1 MPMLFEDAK
10 YLWLMLMAVVPLI
23 IHFINRGDKSIVNI
37 GSLEWLKEK
46 NYQQRSYLK
55 FQQFWLWLV
64 RTLIFLLIVFIVA
77 KPYFSNNEKVKNKHL
92 LLVKPDVSYKI
103 LNEVFDTLSTDKWN
117 VQWLNWGLETIDLE
131 QKNISNSNS
140 IHPYEAFQLIKYNGI
155 MPMSATVLGYFNE
168 HQLKFETPKINFKV
182 DWILLPSKNKN
193 ITTDLA
199 LKKMQGKN
207 EVLEIEQKEYLTKV
221 IANKKQSENLLSV
234 DFSLET
240 IVVAYNNSNKQIANL
255 VEAALKAITT
265 YQQISVEI
273 IKVTSKKVDKN
284 ISGDA
289 LFLMDDDFNDDVV
302 LNQFKK
308 IYQYNSRILKNNFI
322 NKNDKYVY
330 FNLDKNEINIPDLLN
345 EMLFK
350 NEAVDKKYNALADL
364 PVSNTFGN
372 SFNKQTNASVFIS
385 IKKSIILI
393 QFLVPKLLLLILM
406 ERVLCRLTN

>member
-1 MPMLFEDAK
+1 MLFEDAK

-64 RTLIFLLIVFIVA
+64 RTLIFLLIAFIVA

-92 LLVKPDVSYKI
+92 LLVKPDVSNKI

-140 IHPYEAFQLIKYNGI
+140 IHPYEAFQLIEYNGI

-289 LFLMDDDFNDDVV
+289 LFLMDDDFNDKVV

-372 SFNKQTNASVFIS
+372 SFNKQTNASGFIS
-385 IKKSIILI
+385 IKKSIGLI
-393 QFLVPKLLLLILM
+393 QFLVPMLLLLILM